1 MYQKRKVQSVRWE
14 VLQSWGQHWVMASN
28 TTNKS
33 KLVRGGKVVSKKE
46 LAWIKKNRSNI
57 QLAPEKLEMYS
68 ISI

>member
-28 TTNKS
+28 ITNKS

-57 QLAPEKLEMYS
+57 QLASEKLEMYS

>member
-14 VLQSWGQHWVMASN
+14 VLQSWGQQWVMASN

-57 QLAPEKLEMYS
+57 QLASEKLEMYS